1 MAEAAHLV
9 SSLLLIE
16 TSFLPETRLLLR
28 GVVEEVFRKT
38 DKVGVVFEFC
48 KELVTK
54 YPQFSEVR
62 VMGSG
67 TCVACLMGFGTY
79 MYVVCVMGS
88 GTVCVSTLYSSGH
101 NKVYVFY
108 CAVLVAQSL
117 GETVRCTS
125 VWHGNTFISLSIITF
140 VK

>member
-1 MAEAAHLV
+1 MAMGAHLV

-54 YPQFSEVR
+54 YPQFSEVC

-67 TCVACLMGFGTY
+67 MCVACVMGSGTY

-101 NKVYVFY
+101 NKFSI
-108 CAVLVAQSL
+108 VLVARSL
-117 GETVRCTS
+117 G
-125 VWHGNTFISLSIITF
+125 
-140 VK
+140 